1 MERIRPQRFVHIVYR
16 TFRFEEMLAW
26 YQLVFDAKVQL
37 QNPVLAF
44 LTWDDEHHRLALAN
58 LAVLK
63 PDDPDEGKPGLT
75 GVDHVAY
82 TYGSLDDLL
91 ENYQQLKTEGIEPY
105 WCVHH
110 GLTVSMYYADPDG
123 NQMEFQVE
131 VFDSSDE
138 AVAFMRGSEMAENPV
153 GVEYDPD
160 DWLEQKR
167 AGKPLSEFIV
177 RSADAPV
184 SPIRGRLGD

>member
-1 MERIRPQRFVHIVYR
+1 
-16 TFRFEEMLAW
+16 
-26 YQLVFDAKVQL
+26 
-37 QNPVLAF
+37 
-44 LTWDDEHHRLALAN
+44 
-58 LAVLK
+58 
-63 PDDPDEGKPGLT
+63 
-75 GVDHVAY
+75 
-82 TYGSLDDLL
+82 
-91 ENYQQLKTEGIEPY
+91 
-105 WCVHH
+105 
-110 GLTVSMYYADPDG
+110 MYYADPDG